1 MMEKHGAELLLQR
14 MLSNTSATFREGQWE
29 AIDAVVNQRR
39 KLLVVQRTGWG
50 KSAVYFIA
58 SKIFRDRGA
67 GPTII
72 ISPLLALMRNQVA
85 AAERLGI
92 TAETLNSTNREE
104 WLRISDKLLQGGVD
118 CLLISPER
126 LANQDFL
133 ETVLYPVADRIGL
146 LVVDE
151 AHCISDWGHD
161 FRPDYRRIL
170 DILRQLPANTPILGT
185 TATANNRVV
194 EDIRQQLG
202 DIVIQRGTLARESL
216 ALDALV
222 LGEQSS
228 RLAWL
233 ATVIP
238 QFSKSGIVY
247 TLTTR
252 DAELVAEWLR
262 KNGISAFAYYS
273 GVTCEGAEDSNT
285 AREYLEQALLAN
297 KIKVLVATT
306 ALGMGFDKP
315 DLGFVIHYQMPGSI
329 VGYYQQ
335 VGRAGRA
342 IDSAVGIL
350 LCGGED
356 RAIHQFFRESAFP
369 AEAQIHEILNVL
381 SENDGLTLR
390 GIEQRTNLRYGQIE
404 KALKLLV
411 AENPSPVVYTEKL
424 WRRTIVSFSPD
435 HERINHL
442 MNQRKSEL
450 ADVESY
456 ITTKECKMQFLRRA
470 LDEPSAE
477 RCGKCSSCLQ
487 HPLLSPDID
496 SGLLHAANLFI
507 KHADLPLNLNKQVAS
522 GAFTQYGF
530 KGNLPAGLQGSTGR
544 ILSRWG
550 DSGWGKQVA
559 QEKKTGRFSDELVEA
574 CAEMVRQRWN
584 PHPEPT
590 WVCCV
595 PSLRHLDLVPDFA
608 RRLAAKLGLPFID
621 AIEKVVDNPPQK
633 MQQNRFHQCQNLDGA
648 FVITP
653 PLMPGP
659 ALLVDDIVDSAWTLT
674 VLTALLRQAGCPTVY
689 PLALASTS
697 VKN

>member
-1 MMEKHGAELLLQR
+1 MEKHGAELLLQR

-104 WLRISDKLLQGGVD
+104 WQRISDKLLRGGVD

-133 ETVLYPVADRIGL
+133 ET
-146 LVVDE
+146 
-151 AHCISDWGHD
+151 
-161 FRPDYRRIL
+161 
-170 DILRQLPANTPILGT
+170 ANTPVLGT

-262 KNGISAFAYYS
+262 TNGISAFAYYS

-356 RAIHQFFRESAFP
+356 RAIHKFFRESAFP

-442 MNQRKSEL
+442 MNQRKNEL

-456 ITTKECKMQFLRRA
+456 ITTKECTMQFLRRA

-544 ILSRWG
+544 VLSRWG

-595 PSLRHLDLVPDFA
+595 PSLKHLDLVPDFA

-633 MQQNRFHQCQNLDGA
+633 MQQNR
-648 FVITP
+648 
-653 PLMPGP
+653 
-659 ALLVDDIVDSAWTLT
+659 
-674 VLTALLRQAGCPTVY
+674 
-689 PLALASTS
+689 
-697 VKN
+697 

>member
-104 WLRISDKLLQGGVD
+104 WQRISDKLLRGGVD

-133 ETVLYPVADRIGL
+133 ET
-146 LVVDE
+146 
-151 AHCISDWGHD
+151 
-161 FRPDYRRIL
+161 
-170 DILRQLPANTPILGT
+170 ANTPVLGT

-262 KNGISAFAYYS
+262 TNGISAFAYYS

-356 RAIHQFFRESAFP
+356 RAIHKFFRESAFP

-442 MNQRKSEL
+442 MNQRKNEL

-544 ILSRWG
+544 VLSRWG

-595 PSLRHLDLVPDFA
+595 PSLKHLDLVPDFA

>member
-104 WLRISDKLLQGGVD
+104 WQRISDKLLRGGVD

-133 ETVLYPVADRIGL
+133 ET
-146 LVVDE
+146 
-151 AHCISDWGHD
+151 
-161 FRPDYRRIL
+161 
-170 DILRQLPANTPILGT
+170 ANTPVLGT

-262 KNGISAFAYYS
+262 TNGISAFAYYS

-356 RAIHQFFRESAFP
+356 RAIHKFFRESAFP

-442 MNQRKSEL
+442 MNQRKNEL

-544 ILSRWG
+544 VLSRWG

-595 PSLRHLDLVPDFA
+595 PSLKHLDLVPDFA

-633 MQQNRFHQCQNLDGA
+633 MQQNCFHQCQNLDGA

>member
-29 AIDAVVNQRR
+29 AIDAVVNLRR

-104 WLRISDKLLQGGVD
+104 WQRISDKLLRGGVD

-133 ETVLYPVADRIGL
+133 ET
-146 LVVDE
+146 
-151 AHCISDWGHD
+151 
-161 FRPDYRRIL
+161 
-170 DILRQLPANTPILGT
+170 ANTPVLGT

-262 KNGISAFAYYS
+262 TNGISAFAYYS

-356 RAIHQFFRESAFP
+356 RAIHKFFRESAFP

-442 MNQRKSEL
+442 MNQRKNEL

-544 ILSRWG
+544 VLSRWG

-595 PSLRHLDLVPDFA
+595 PSLKHLDLVPDFA

-633 MQQNRFHQCQNLDGA
+633 MQQNRFGDAANLL
-648 FVITP
+648 I
-653 PLMPGP
+653 
-659 ALLVDDIVDSAWTLT
+659 
-674 VLTALLRQAGCPTVY
+674 
-689 PLALASTS
+689 
-697 VKN
+697 

>member
-1 MMEKHGAELLLQR
+1 MEKHGAELLLQR

-29 AIDAVVNQRR
+29 AIDAVVNLRR

-104 WLRISDKLLQGGVD
+104 WQRISDKLLRGGVD

-133 ETVLYPVADRIGL
+133 ET
-146 LVVDE
+146 
-151 AHCISDWGHD
+151 
-161 FRPDYRRIL
+161 
-170 DILRQLPANTPILGT
+170 ANTPVLGT

-262 KNGISAFAYYS
+262 TNGISAFAYYS

-356 RAIHQFFRESAFP
+356 RAIHKFFRESAFP

-442 MNQRKSEL
+442 MNQRKNEL

-544 ILSRWG
+544 VLSRWG

-595 PSLRHLDLVPDFA
+595 PSLKHLDLVPDFA

-633 MQQNRFHQCQNLDGA
+633 MQQNR
-648 FVITP
+648 
-653 PLMPGP
+653 
-659 ALLVDDIVDSAWTLT
+659 
-674 VLTALLRQAGCPTVY
+674 
-689 PLALASTS
+689 
-697 VKN
+697 

>member
-1 MMEKHGAELLLQR
+1 MEKHGAELLLQR

-104 WLRISDKLLQGGVD
+104 WQRISDKLLRGGVD
-118 CLLISPER
+118 CLLISPEW

-133 ETVLYPVADRIGL
+133 ET
-146 LVVDE
+146 
-151 AHCISDWGHD
+151 
-161 FRPDYRRIL
+161 
-170 DILRQLPANTPILGT
+170 ANTPVLGR

-262 KNGISAFAYYS
+262 TNGISAFAYYS

-356 RAIHQFFRESAFP
+356 RAIHKFFRESAFP

-442 MNQRKSEL
+442 MNQRKNEL

-544 ILSRWG
+544 VLSRWG

-595 PSLRHLDLVPDFA
+595 PSLKHLDLVPDFA

-633 MQQNRFHQCQNLDGA
+633 MQQN
-648 FVITP
+648 
-653 PLMPGP
+653 
-659 ALLVDDIVDSAWTLT
+659 
-674 VLTALLRQAGCPTVY
+674 
-689 PLALASTS
+689 
-697 VKN
+697 

>member
-104 WLRISDKLLQGGVD
+104 WQRISDKLLRGGVD

-133 ETVLYPVADRIGL
+133 ET
-146 LVVDE
+146 
-151 AHCISDWGHD
+151 
-161 FRPDYRRIL
+161 
-170 DILRQLPANTPILGT
+170 ANTPVLGT

-262 KNGISAFAYYS
+262 TNGISAFAYYS

-356 RAIHQFFRESAFP
+356 RAIHKFFRESAFP

-424 WRRTIVSFSPD
+424 WRRTIVSFSLD

-442 MNQRKSEL
+442 MNQRKNEL

-544 ILSRWG
+544 VLSRWG

-595 PSLRHLDLVPDFA
+595 PSLKHLDLVPDFA

>member
-104 WLRISDKLLQGGVD
+104 WQRISDKLLRGGVD

-133 ETVLYPVADRIGL
+133 ET
-146 LVVDE
+146 
-151 AHCISDWGHD
+151 
-161 FRPDYRRIL
+161 
-170 DILRQLPANTPILGT
+170 ANTPVLGT

-262 KNGISAFAYYS
+262 TNGISAFAYYS

-356 RAIHQFFRESAFP
+356 RAIHKFFRESAFP

-442 MNQRKSEL
+442 MNQRKNEL

-544 ILSRWG
+544 VLSRWG

-595 PSLRHLDLVPDFA
+595 PSLKHLDLVPDFA

-633 MQQNRFHQCQNLDGA
+633 MQQNRFGDA
-648 FVITP
+648 
-653 PLMPGP
+653 
-659 ALLVDDIVDSAWTLT
+659 AKLLI
-674 VLTALLRQAGCPTVY
+674 
-689 PLALASTS
+689 
-697 VKN
+697 

>member
-104 WLRISDKLLQGGVD
+104 WQRISDKLLQGGVD

-285 AREYLEQALLAN
+285 ARSIWSRHCWQ
-297 KIKVLVATT
+297 IKS
-306 ALGMGFDKP
+306 KCW
-315 DLGFVIHYQMPGSI
+315 S
-329 VGYYQQ
+329 
-335 VGRAGRA
+335 
-342 IDSAVGIL
+342 
-350 LCGGED
+350 
-356 RAIHQFFRESAFP
+356 
-369 AEAQIHEILNVL
+369 
-381 SENDGLTLR
+381 
-390 GIEQRTNLRYGQIE
+390 
-404 KALKLLV
+404 
-411 AENPSPVVYTEKL
+411 
-424 WRRTIVSFSPD
+424 RR
-435 HERINHL
+435 
-442 MNQRKSEL
+442 
-450 ADVESY
+450 
-456 ITTKECKMQFLRRA
+456 
-470 LDEPSAE
+470 
-477 RCGKCSSCLQ
+477 
-487 HPLLSPDID
+487 
-496 SGLLHAANLFI
+496 
-507 KHADLPLNLNKQVAS
+507 
-522 GAFTQYGF
+522 
-530 KGNLPAGLQGSTGR
+530 
-544 ILSRWG
+544 
-550 DSGWGKQVA
+550 
-559 QEKKTGRFSDELVEA
+559 
-574 CAEMVRQRWN
+574 
-584 PHPEPT
+584 
-590 WVCCV
+590 
-595 PSLRHLDLVPDFA
+595 RH
-608 RRLAAKLGLPFID
+608 
-621 AIEKVVDNPPQK
+621 
-633 MQQNRFHQCQNLDGA
+633 
-648 FVITP
+648 
-653 PLMPGP
+653 
-659 ALLVDDIVDSAWTLT
+659 
-674 VLTALLRQAGCPTVY
+674 
-689 PLALASTS
+689 
-697 VKN
+697 

>member
-1 MMEKHGAELLLQR
+1 MEKHGAELLLQR

-104 WLRISDKLLQGGVD
+104 WQRISDKLLRGGVD

-133 ETVLYPVADRIGL
+133 ET
-146 LVVDE
+146 
-151 AHCISDWGHD
+151 
-161 FRPDYRRIL
+161 
-170 DILRQLPANTPILGT
+170 ANTPVLGT

-262 KNGISAFAYYS
+262 TNGISAFAYYS

-356 RAIHQFFRESAFP
+356 RAIHKFFRESAFP

-442 MNQRKSEL
+442 MNQRKNEL

-544 ILSRWG
+544 VLSRWG

-595 PSLRHLDLVPDFA
+595 PSLKHLDLVPDFA

>member
-1 MMEKHGAELLLQR
+1 MEKHGAELLLQR

-104 WLRISDKLLQGGVD
+104 WQRISDKLLRGGVD

-133 ETVLYPVADRIGL
+133 ET
-146 LVVDE
+146 
-151 AHCISDWGHD
+151 
-161 FRPDYRRIL
+161 
-170 DILRQLPANTPILGT
+170 ANTPVLGT

-262 KNGISAFAYYS
+262 TNGISAFAYYS

-356 RAIHQFFRESAFP
+356 RAIHKFFRESAFP

-424 WRRTIVSFSPD
+424 WRRTIVSFSLD

-442 MNQRKSEL
+442 MNQRKNEL

-544 ILSRWG
+544 VLSRWG

-595 PSLRHLDLVPDFA
+595 PSLKHLDLVPDFA

>member
-1 MMEKHGAELLLQR
+1 M
-14 MLSNTSATFREGQWE
+14 
-29 AIDAVVNQRR
+29 
-39 KLLVVQRTGWG
+39 
-50 KSAVYFIA
+50 
-58 SKIFRDRGA
+58 
-67 GPTII
+67 
-72 ISPLLALMRNQVA
+72 
-85 AAERLGI
+85 
-92 TAETLNSTNREE
+92 
-104 WLRISDKLLQGGVD
+104 
-118 CLLISPER
+118 
-126 LANQDFL
+126 
-133 ETVLYPVADRIGL
+133 
-146 LVVDE
+146 
-151 AHCISDWGHD
+151 
-161 FRPDYRRIL
+161 
-170 DILRQLPANTPILGT
+170 
-185 TATANNRVV
+185 
-194 EDIRQQLG
+194 
-202 DIVIQRGTLARESL
+202 IQRGTLARESL

-424 WRRTIVSFSPD
+424 WRRTIVSFLL
-435 HERINHL
+435 I
-442 MNQRKSEL
+442 MNEL
-450 ADVESY
+450 T
-456 ITTKECKMQFLRRA
+456 I
-470 LDEPSAE
+470 
-477 RCGKCSSCLQ
+477 
-487 HPLLSPDID
+487 
-496 SGLLHAANLFI
+496 
-507 KHADLPLNLNKQVAS
+507 
-522 GAFTQYGF
+522 
-530 KGNLPAGLQGSTGR
+530 
-544 ILSRWG
+544 
-550 DSGWGKQVA
+550 
-559 QEKKTGRFSDELVEA
+559 
-574 CAEMVRQRWN
+574 
-584 PHPEPT
+584 
-590 WVCCV
+590 
-595 PSLRHLDLVPDFA
+595 
-608 RRLAAKLGLPFID
+608 
-621 AIEKVVDNPPQK
+621 
-633 MQQNRFHQCQNLDGA
+633 
-648 FVITP
+648 
-653 PLMPGP
+653 
-659 ALLVDDIVDSAWTLT
+659 
-674 VLTALLRQAGCPTVY
+674 
-689 PLALASTS
+689 
-697 VKN
+697 